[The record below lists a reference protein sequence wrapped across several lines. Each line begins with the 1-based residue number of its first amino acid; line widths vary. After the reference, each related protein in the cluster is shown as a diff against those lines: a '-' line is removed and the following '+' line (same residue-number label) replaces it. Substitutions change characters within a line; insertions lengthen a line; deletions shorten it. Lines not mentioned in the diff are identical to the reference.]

1 MLLQNLLERFHNLF
15 LINFFIGLW
24 IAYLLAQLGNGKNC
38 NQIEEDYIEGY
49 PAVLK
54 GRRTQAV

>member
-1 MLLQNLLERFHNLF
+1 

-49 PAVLK
+49 PTVFK